1 MEEIVAA
8 LLLGLLAGVMAGFFG
23 IGGGLLFV
31 PTLVLVFELG
41 QLEAQATSLAA
52 ILPTVVAGALRQH
65 RYGNVAWRAAALVGV
80 VGVVGVELGARVAT
94 ALDED
99 VLRRLFAL
107 LVFAV
112 AAQLALK
119 ALRS

>member
-1 MEEIVAA
+1 MEEVAAA

-52 ILPTVVAGALRQH
+52 ILPTGVAGAWRQH
-65 RYGNVAWRAAALVGV
+65 RYGNVAWRAAAVVGV